1 MAIGLLKAYLSKEET
16 AGINARVSLKYDH
29 YPDRLG
35 VTLAFGKISDEMAA
49 MAGHLILV
57 TPHSFYLNDQAAG
70 LAVRLSRGICPP
82 YAPHITLGWNE
93 GYAPVV
99 AGEMADRV
107 LRGAYSE
114 EPPLLVGPFG
124 WMQMGCTIEF
134 KSFED

>member
-1 MAIGLLKAYLSKEET
+1 MANGLLKAYLSEEET

-35 VTLAFGKISDEMAA
+35 VTLAVGKMPDELAA
-49 MAGHLILV
+49 MAGQLILV
-57 TPHSFYLNDQAAG
+57 TPHTFYLNAQAAG
-70 LAVRLSRGICPP
+70 LAVRLSRGILPP

-99 AGEMADRV
+99 AGELADRV
-107 LRGAYSE
+107 IIGTYSQDH
-114 EPPLLVGPFG
+114 PLLVGPFG

-134 KSFED
+134 NAFT

>member
-1 MAIGLLKAYLSKEET
+1 MANGLLKAYLSKEDA
-16 AGINARVSLKYDH
+16 AGIKARVSLKYDH

-35 VTLAFGKISDEMAA
+35 VTLAVGQMPDELAA
-49 MAGHLILV
+49 MAGQRILV
-57 TPHSFYLNDQAAG
+57 TPYKFYLNDQAAG

-82 YAPHITLGWNE
+82 HAPHITLAWNE

-99 AGEMADRV
+99 AGELADLV
-107 LRGAYSE
+107 LAWAHSGDY
-114 EPPLLVGPFG
+114 PLLVGPFG